1 MLALML
7 AAALNGASCATPTI
21 VSATVQSATANG
33 ALKHYTIAIT
43 VANQGGVKQPSD
55 LLESVDVFQA
65 GQRVDRIGLQPLGPK
80 QSQTVTYSFDRS
92 AEAGDGTTD
101 VIFTLDFNGRTG
113 NDVDCRGGREALR
126 ISV

>member
-1 MLALML
+1 MRDSNYCLRDGPV
-7 AAALNGASCATPTI
+7 NHDERR
-21 VSATVQSATANG
+21 V
-33 ALKHYTIAIT
+33 KHYTIAIT

-101 VIFTLDFNGRTG
+101 LIFTLDFNGRTG
-113 NDVDCRGGREALR
+113 NDVDCRTGREALR
-126 ISV
+126 ITV